1 MVRYIKLNKT
11 HQQEVVTGSL
21 QTWTVKLQGEVVTVG
36 RQVQRAQQG
45 HAEAVRLRKGREVE
59 GGKPVGVNGPREGL
73 TLAMANR
80 PNRAWRGQR
89 GFRVRVRWVRGV
101 IYDCKCSQKAQGPC
115 SAMRY
120 VREYS
125 KSQRSEWRTKFA

>member
-1 MVRYIKLNKT
+1 M
-11 HQQEVVTGSL
+11 TGSL

-45 HAEAVRLRKGREVE
+45 HAEAVRLRKGRELE
-59 GGKPVGVNGPREGL
+59 GGETVGVNGPREGL

-80 PNRAWRGQR
+80 PNRVWRGQR
-89 GFRVRVRWVRGV
+89 GSRVRVRWVRGV
-101 IYDCKCSQKAQGPC
+101 VYDCRCSQMARGPW
-115 SAMRY
+115 SATRW

-125 KSQRSEWRTKFA
+125 KSQRSGWRTKFA